1 MIKINISVL
10 DEPIEIKGLTS
21 IVIEEKPLFSKFIQ
35 YLHEYS
41 EESVDLKIF
50 DKKYKNLKISEL
62 LVVTDILNFDFN
74 QATISKLIM
83 EDIFQL
89 IADEPQ
95 LKDQI
100 EQYLVDATSLI
111 EKKMLDFEINLK
123 CKEMDVELFI
133 KALSVKV
140 ETEGNSIFERVLD
153 IIQVFKYLSK
163 KRLLVFINL
172 GTFLTH
178 HEIEIVEEYV
188 ELQNLSVLLVDNFD
202 IRGVKK
208 QTIIDED
215 FVVLT

>member
-1 MIKINISVL
+1 MIKINLSLL

-21 IVIEEKPLFSKFIQ
+21 IVIEEKGLFSKFIQ
-35 YLHEYS
+35 KLYEYS
-41 EESVDLKIF
+41 EESTDLKIF
-50 DKKYKNLKISEL
+50 DKNYQCLKTSEL
-62 LVVTDILNFDFN
+62 LVVTDILTFDFN
-74 QATISKLIM
+74 QATISKLIT
-83 EDIFQL
+83 EDILQL

-95 LKDQI
+95 LKNQI
-100 EQYLVDATSLI
+100 EQSLLDATSLI
-111 EKKMLDFEINLK
+111 EKKMLDLEINLTS
-123 CKEMDVELFI
+123 KEMDVELFI

-163 KRLLVFINL
+163 KRLLVFVNL

-178 HEIEIVEEYV
+178 REIEVVDEYV
-188 ELQNLSVLLVDNFD
+188 ELQNLSVLLVDN
-202 IRGVKK
+202 GEVSSVKK